1 MLKVLHGETFMVLS
15 GRVDN
20 LFGWRK
26 PEYMDKKKKKKTSS
40 YLSVTAFGS

>member
-26 PEYMDKKKKKKTSS
+26 PEYMDKKKKKTSS

>member
-26 PEYMDKKKKKKTSS
+26 PEYMDKKKKKKPPRI
-40 YLSVTAFGS
+40 SV